1 MKSSNK
7 KIMPNKSD
15 SLTNQSPISGVG
27 VDHLVPVHYL
37 HELPVADEIR
47 LGVFLFLLRQKDF
60 HSLEIS
66 LIL

>member
-15 SLTNQSPISGVG
+15 SLTNQLPAVG
-27 VDHLVPVHYL
+27 DHLVPVHYL

-47 LGVFLFLLRQKDF
+47 LGVFLFPLRKNNF